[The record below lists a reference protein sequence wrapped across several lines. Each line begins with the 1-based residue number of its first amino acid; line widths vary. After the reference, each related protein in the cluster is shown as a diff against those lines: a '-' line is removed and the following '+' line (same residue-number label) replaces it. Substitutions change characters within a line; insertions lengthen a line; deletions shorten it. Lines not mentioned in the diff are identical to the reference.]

1 MVIIVWLLVGNSS
14 HYYWLGA
21 LAGVLLVLG
30 FESLARAR
38 LLAFLGWSIVFVV
51 GIAVL
56 IGLLV
61 EWRLTL
67 GVLLL
72 AGAIV
77 LLAQN
82 VNGSAPTAIATF
94 ATLSPRLRIAV
105 RMRQPCWDGSGL
117 MLMRFAS
124 RTWQR

>member
-14 HYYWLGA
+14 QYYWLGA
-21 LAGVLLVLG
+21 VAGVLLVLG
-30 FESLARAR
+30 FESLARGR

-51 GIAVL
+51 GSAVL

-72 AGAIV
+72 VGAIV

-82 VNGSAPTAIATF
+82 V
-94 ATLSPRLRIAV
+94 RELRST
-105 RMRQPCWDGSGL
+105 R
-117 MLMRFAS
+117 
-124 RTWQR
+124 

>member
-21 LAGVLLVLG
+21 VAGVLLVLG
-30 FESLARAR
+30 FESLARGR

-51 GIAVL
+51 GLTVL
-56 IGLLV
+56 VGLLE

-72 AGAIV
+72 VGAIV
-77 LLAQN
+77 LLSQN
-82 VNGSAPTAIATF
+82 V
-94 ATLSPRLRIAV
+94 RELRST
-105 RMRQPCWDGSGL
+105 R
-117 MLMRFAS
+117 
-124 RTWQR
+124 